1 MLKYEREHIMNKLNE
16 HIFLIGFMGVGKT
29 STSHKLSQKLG
40 VKEIDT
46 DATIVEQ
53 EGRSISDIFDTD
65 GEEYFRSV
73 ETGIIDKIKDMNPC
87 IVSCG
92 GGMAMREVNVNKM
105 KEIGKIVLLTATPE
119 TIFEHVRYST
129 NRPLLNGNMNIP
141 YIKKLMD
148 AREPKYKAAA
158 DIVIETDGCTPEMVA
173 DKVIEKILKVLE
185 I

>member
-1 MLKYEREHIMNKLNE
+1 MSRLNE
-16 HIFLIGFMGVGKT
+16 HIFMIDFMGVGKT
-29 STSHKLSQKLG
+29 STSRSLSKKLG

-46 DATIVEQ
+46 DAMIVEN
-53 EGRSISDIFDTD
+53 EGRSISEIFEKD

-73 ETGIIDKIKDMNPC
+73 ETGMIDRLADMKPC

-92 GGMAMREVNVNKM
+92 GGMVMRDVNVQKM
-105 KEIGKIVLLTATPE
+105 KKIGKIVLLTATPE

-141 YIKKLMD
+141 YIAKLME

-158 DIVIETDGCTPEMVA
+158 DIVIETDGCTPDKVA
-173 DKVIEKILKVLE
+173 DKIVKVIE
-185 I
+185 

>member
-1 MLKYEREHIMNKLNE
+1 M
-16 HIFLIGFMGVGKT
+16 
-29 STSHKLSQKLG
+29 
-40 VKEIDT
+40 
-46 DATIVEQ
+46 
-53 EGRSISDIFDTD
+53 
-65 GEEYFRSV
+65 
-73 ETGIIDKIKDMNPC
+73 ETGIIAKIKDMNPC

-105 KEIGKIVLLTATPE
+105 KEIGKIVLLTAAPE

-158 DIVIETDGCTPEMVA
+158 DIVIETDGCAPDKVA
-173 DKVIEKILKVLE
+173 DKVIEKI
-185 I
+185 

>member
-1 MLKYEREHIMNKLNE
+1 MSRLNE
-16 HIFLIGFMGVGKT
+16 HIFMIGFMGVGKT
-29 STSHKLSQKLG
+29 STSRSLSKKLG

-46 DATIVEQ
+46 DAMIVEN
-53 EGRSISDIFDTD
+53 EGRSISEIFEKD

-73 ETGIIDKIKDMNPC
+73 ETGMIDRIADMKPC

-92 GGMAMREVNVNKM
+92 GGMVMRDVNVQKM
-105 KEIGKIVLLTATPE
+105 KKIGKIVLLTATPE

-141 YIKKLMD
+141 YIAKLME

-158 DIVIETDGCTPEMVA
+158 DIVIETDGCTPDKVA
-173 DKVIEKILKVLE
+173 DKIVKVIE
-185 I
+185 